1 MTARSLHILLLEDH
15 ADSAFAFSRVLA
27 SDGHKVSVARTVRE
41 AERLCSNHHTFD
53 LLLCDIELPDG
64 QGYGVLKLLQANSPQ
79 TQGVIVSAHDD
90 KAHRDTAKAE
100 GYAAYLVKPVTADL
114 LNMTILRVT
123 QPASELASSDAGH
136 QPPPTQL

>member
-15 ADSAFAFSRVLA
+15 ADSAFAFSRVLG
-27 SDGHKVSVARTVRE
+27 SDGHKVSVAKTVRE
-41 AERLCSNHHTFD
+41 AEQACNNHSFD

-64 QGYGVLKLLQANSPQ
+64 QGFKILKQLQAHRPQ

-90 KAHRDTAKAE
+90 KGHRDTAKAE

-114 LNMTILRVT
+114 LNTTILRVT
-123 QPASELASSDAGH
+123 QQLTNLTPADSGH
-136 QPPPTQL
+136 QSPPSQV

>member
-27 SDGHKVSVARTVRE
+27 SDGHKVTVARTVRQAEE
-41 AERLCSNHHTFD
+41 ACNNHSFD

-64 QGYGVLKLLQANSPQ
+64 QGFKILKLLQAHRPQ

-114 LNMTILRVT
+114 LNTTILRVSAMISDLPSGGT
-123 QPASELASSDAGH
+123 ASSPSAE
-136 QPPPTQL
+136 